1 MMLSGTGLA
10 SFTHAD
16 ELTSTNTF
24 QKFEN
29 EYNIGIGLEQGNL
42 IDGARQ
48 TATFNAQTFNL
59 EAEHLFDMGLWFEVN
74 FNMATNY
81 SQPELGPLNLNGGNG
96 GGTLNNAF
104 GQDPFM
110 YSFTGKVGYALN
122 LIDNKLQLTPYA
134 MFGRN
139 SNWATSTIVAN
150 GYESLNNDYFL
161 TGGLGARLSYNI
173 NDTIMLYMNE
183 MYSYN
188 WDNSGAI
195 KSIQVAT
202 YGKSYAATN
211 YQFISTIGA
220 KFNVTSDLQLGVSG
234 FWTNFQPQSN
244 IAGIVYTPTNTFGEM
259 VTVGLTY

>member
-1 MMLSGTGLA
+1 MVLSGTCLA
-10 SFTHAD
+10 TFAHAD
-16 ELTSTNTF
+16 GLTSTNTF

-29 EYNIGIGLEQGNL
+29 EYNVGLGLEQGTL
-42 IDGARQ
+42 INGQLQ
-48 TATFNAQTFNL
+48 TATFNAQAFNL
-59 EAEHLFDMGLWFEVN
+59 EAEHLFDMGLWLDVN
-74 FNMATNY
+74 FNMVTNY
-81 SQPELGPLNLNGGNG
+81 SQPNLGGLNGGDG
-96 GGTLNNAF
+96 GNRLGNAF

-110 YSFTGKVGYALN
+110 YSFTGKVGYAFN

-139 SNWATSTIVAN
+139 GNWATSTVIAN
-150 GYESLNNDYFL
+150 GYESLSSDYFL

-173 NDTIMLYMNE
+173 NDSIVLYLDE
-183 MYSYN
+183 MYNYN

-195 KSIQVAT
+195 KSIQTAT

-220 KFNVTSDLQLGVSG
+220 KFNITSDLQLGVSG

-244 IAGIVYTPTNTFGEM
+244 ISGIVYTPTNTFGEM